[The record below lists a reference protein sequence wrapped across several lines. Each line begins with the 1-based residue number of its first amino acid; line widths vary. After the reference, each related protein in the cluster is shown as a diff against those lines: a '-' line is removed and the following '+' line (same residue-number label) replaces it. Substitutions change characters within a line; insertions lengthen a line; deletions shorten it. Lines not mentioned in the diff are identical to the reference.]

1 MFYKDKDNKRCHRNF
16 QFSFTHKLSIQNSG
30 ISKIILNSTN
40 ICMDTVVNRTCHST
54 RHVHVH
60 VTLHVMY
67 MYMSLYKSCTCTCH
81 STRNVHVHVTLHVMY
96 MYMSLYIV
104 FG

>member
-30 ISKIILNSTN
+30 ISKITLNS
-40 ICMDTVVNRTCHST
+40 MDTVVNRTCHST

-67 MYMSLYKSCTCTCH
+67 MYMSLY
-81 STRNVHVHVTLHVMY
+81 
-96 MYMSLYIV
+96 IV